1 MKLKIS
7 LPLILAAVVLVSGC
21 ATTGV
26 QQAQVR
32 VDTVYVAVGSLQ
44 DPNVAPIKAGRFD
57 MGTMWTF
64 DKPPVAHIRDT
75 YGFSPDNA
83 WFTKARTGA
92 LRLSNCTASFVSPNG
107 LVLTNH
113 HCARV
118 AVTRV
123 TRRGEDLATNGF
135 YAQSLDDERRVRDFY
150 ADQLVSI
157 TDVTAEIEAAIDTAT
172 SDQEREGLR
181 QASIAE
187 IQSRLLDAAGGSESG
202 HHVQIVSLYSG
213 SIYSAYTFRRY
224 EDVRLVQTPEMALGY
239 FGGDPDNFTYPR
251 YSLDM
256 SFFRVYD
263 GGRPLRTPV
272 YFKFSEAGS
281 SAGDPVFVVGN
292 PGTTNRLQTL
302 AELNYRREHAD
313 PIQVR
318 LYETRARLMDEF
330 VQEDPRAAQAVDLQ
344 NTIFSIENA
353 IKARRGILDGLRN
366 PKLMARKADAEV
378 TFRAA
383 IAADSAL
390 SSRYGRLFDEMAS
403 LHAELAAFSDESA
416 AYMLNPASTL
426 YAGITKRAALAYLYS
441 RAIASGAS
449 PDRMAQA
456 KQQIVDIVPYPLGL
470 EKKILAQRIEDL
482 IFYLGPDHADVTQI
496 LKGRTPEQAA
506 SEIVDG
512 TALLKADGVAD
523 AIDNF
528 GTSGDPAYDI
538 GAVIGNGQITM
549 QERLL
554 PVNVRKAEISE
565 ELARARFE
573 VFGATFPPDATF
585 SLRISDGVVKGYEYN
600 GTVAPPYTTFYG
612 LYDRFYSHGGQG
624 YWSLPNRW
632 VNHSGDFDLSTP
644 FTFVSTNDIIGGN
657 SGSPVLN
664 KELELVGVAFDGNM
678 ENLPGEFIYTDATA
692 RTISVDSRAMLESLD
707 KIYDADRIVLE
718 LLRGDLVNSEREAD
732 TILEGTQEV
741 RTTVRGR
748 RR

>member
-7 LPLILAAVVLVSGC
+7 LPLILAAVVLASGC

-26 QQAQVR
+26 QQAQDR
-32 VDTVYVAVGSLQ
+32 VDTVYVALGSLQ
-44 DPNVAPIKAGRFD
+44 DPDMEPIKAGRFD
-57 MGTMWTF
+57 MGKMWTF
-64 DKPPVAHIRDT
+64 DKPPLAHIKDT

-123 TRRGEDLATNGF
+123 TRRGEDLATTGF

-157 TDVTAEIEAAIDTAT
+157 TDVTAEIEAAIDTAK

-181 QASIAE
+181 QGTIAE
-187 IQSRLLDAAGGSESG
+187 IQTRLLDAAGGAESG
-202 HHVQIVSLYSG
+202 HHVQIISLYSG
-213 SIYSAYTFRRY
+213 SIYSAYTFKRY
-224 EDVRLVQTPEMALGY
+224 EDVRLVQSPELALGF

-281 SAGDPVFVVGN
+281 SDGDPVFVVGN

-318 LYETRARLMDEF
+318 LFETRARLMNEF
-330 VQEDPRAAQAVDLQ
+330 MEEHPRDAQAVDLQ
-344 NTIFSIENA
+344 NTIFSIENT
-353 IKARRGILDGLRN
+353 IKARRGMLDGLRD
-366 PKLMARKADAEV
+366 PELMARKADAEV

-403 LHAELAAFSDESA
+403 LHAELATFSDESA

-426 YAGITKRAALAYLYS
+426 YAGLTKRAALAYLYS
-441 RAIASGAS
+441 RAIAAGAS
-449 PDRMAQA
+449 PEQMGQA
-456 KQQIVDIVPYPLGL
+456 KQQVVDIVPYPLGL

-506 SEIVDG
+506 S
-512 TALLKADGVAD
+512 
-523 AIDNF
+523 
-528 GTSGDPAYDI
+528 
-538 GAVIGNGQITM
+538 
-549 QERLL
+549 
-554 PVNVRKAEISE
+554 
-565 ELARARFE
+565 
-573 VFGATFPPDATF
+573 
-585 SLRISDGVVKGYEYN
+585 
-600 GTVAPPYTTFYG
+600 
-612 LYDRFYSHGGQG
+612 
-624 YWSLPNRW
+624 
-632 VNHSGDFDLSTP
+632 
-644 FTFVSTNDIIGGN
+644 
-657 SGSPVLN
+657 
-664 KELELVGVAFDGNM
+664 
-678 ENLPGEFIYTDATA
+678 
-692 RTISVDSRAMLESLD
+692 
-707 KIYDADRIVLE
+707 
-718 LLRGDLVNSEREAD
+718 
-732 TILEGTQEV
+732 
-741 RTTVRGR
+741 
-748 RR
+748 